1 MGWPLG
7 TWPPLTSRLVEGEGV
22 EWTGPHPWKP
32 PSVQLSGVSE
42 GLGRGQGCFGQGTP
56 WQAGPSVEA
65 ENPGVLGHLR
75 VLSSH
80 LPGQDRGGC
89 CWACAIQRF
98 FHLCLTLTEGPST
111 RWGRHSLLGLGQKP
125 DKSLPSRGDAQGVK
139 DQQKGLSQYR
149 RCSQGRLSWKRC
161 YCKKLVGFFVLFF
174 CGGWGTFK
182 ITIALAKKFIWGCPG
197 KPNGLSGQPITWC
210 CLLSGAFHIGCRV

>member
-1 MGWPLG
+1 MDFCQPGCVWGKCTAPLRFLEEMETAHRPPPIASLGSWGHLGYFIAASPASLSLGWLLG
-7 TWPPLTSRLVEGEGV
+7 TWPPLTCRLVEGEGV

-42 GLGRGQGCFGQGTP
+42 GLGRGEGCSGQGTT

-65 ENPGVLGHLR
+65 ENPGVLGHSR
-75 VLSSH
+75 GLSSH

-125 DKSLPSRGDAQGVK
+125 NHCHP
-139 DQQKGLSQYR
+139 
-149 RCSQGRLSWKRC
+149 
-161 YCKKLVGFFVLFF
+161 VGMP
-174 CGGWGTFK
+174 TE
-182 ITIALAKKFIWGCPG
+182 
-197 KPNGLSGQPITWC
+197 
-210 CLLSGAFHIGCRV
+210 

>member
-1 MGWPLG
+1 M
-7 TWPPLTSRLVEGEGV
+7 EGEWV

-42 GLGRGQGCFGQGTP
+42 GLGRGQDCSGQGTA
-56 WQAGPSVEA
+56 WQAALSVEA

-75 VLSSH
+75 GLSSH

-89 CWACAIQRF
+89 CWAYAIQCF

-111 RWGRHSLLGLGQKP
+111 CWVRHSLLGLGQKP
-125 DKSLPSRGDAQGVK
+125 DKSLPSRGDAHGVK

-149 RCSQGRLSWKRC
+149 RFGQGRLSWKRR
-161 YCKKLVGFFVLFF
+161 YCKKLVGFFYCCFF
-174 CGGWGTFK
+174 FAGGGE
-182 ITIALAKKFIWGCPG
+182 
-197 KPNGLSGQPITWC
+197 
-210 CLLSGAFHIGCRV
+210 LLK